1 MLCLIN
7 ILKFKNMTSSNLYS
21 YGDRNIFDLKTLIDA
36 IRFFV
41 VNVILAFIFL
51 FLTIEEV
58 DWTIFSLREKVNDRV
73 IDHTSWNL
81 SNLF

>member
-1 MLCLIN
+1 
-7 ILKFKNMTSSNLYS
+7 MTSSNLYS